1 VYLLFFLA
9 AGAVLKPVQYLGVT
23 SPSLQ
28 WVSRDLCAIFSKQV
42 AKPHCSFT
50 IATYYLINQERD
62 MSIFTLPPRQP
73 AASSRLPL
81 TLISLDE
88 WALVKV
94 QGNDST
100 SYLQGQLTLDVA
112 AMGETQ
118 HRPAAHCDAKGKM
131 WSNIRLFH
139 RSEGYAYVVRRNLR
153 EQQLTEL
160 KKYAVFAKVTIV
172 ADDEAVLL
180 GVAGF
185 QARAALAGVFSTL
198 PDAETPVVQQGE
210 STLLWFDQPAERFL
224 LVTTPE
230 QANALKEKLAGEA
243 QFNDSL
249 QWLALDI
256 EAGIPVIESATS
268 AQLIPQ
274 ATNLQALDAISF
286 KKGCYT
292 GQEMVARAKF
302 RGANKRALYWLA
314 GKASKVPEVGGSM
327 ELQMGDKWRRTG
339 TVLSGVQ
346 LDDGS
351 VWVQVVMNNDLEPDS
366 VLRVEGDESGKL
378 TIQPLPY
385 SLTE

>member
-1 VYLLFFLA
+1 M
-9 AGAVLKPVQYLGVT
+9 P
-23 SPSLQ
+23 
-28 WVSRDLCAIFSKQV
+28 
-42 AKPHCSFT
+42 
-50 IATYYLINQERD
+50 
-62 MSIFTLPPRQP
+62 IFTLPPRQP
-73 AASSRLPL
+73 AAPARLPL
-81 TLISLDE
+81 TLMSLDE
-88 WALVKV
+88 WALVAV
-94 QGNDST
+94 QGKDST

-112 AMGETQ
+112 ALDATQ

-131 WSNIRLFH
+131 WSNLRLFH
-139 RSEGYAYVVRRNLR
+139 RGEGYAYLVRRNLR
-153 EQQLTEL
+153 DQQIAEL
-160 KKYAVFAKVTIV
+160 KKYAIFAKVTIA
-172 ADDEAVLL
+172 ADDDAVLL

-185 QARAALAGVFSTL
+185 QARAALTSLFATL
-198 PDAETPVVQQGE
+198 PDATTPVVQQDD
-210 STLLWFDQPAERFL
+210 STLLWFEQPAERFL
-224 LVTTPE
+224 LVTTAA
-230 QANALKEKLAGEA
+230 QAAALKEKLAGEA
-243 QFNDSL
+243 QLNDST

-256 EAGIPVIESATS
+256 AAGIPVIDSATS

-314 GKASKVPEVGGSM
+314 GNAGKVPEAGGSL

-366 VLRVEGDESGKL
+366 VLRVEGDEGGKL

-385 SLTE
+385 SLAE

>member
-1 VYLLFFLA
+1 
-9 AGAVLKPVQYLGVT
+9 
-23 SPSLQ
+23 
-28 WVSRDLCAIFSKQV
+28 
-42 AKPHCSFT
+42 
-50 IATYYLINQERD
+50 

-180 GVAGF
+180 GIAGF

-314 GKASKVPEVGGSM
+314 GKANKVPEVGGSM